1 MNIKNTIGSLVKG
14 ALLIALFYGI
24 WNWQDIGLLSDDT
37 RDFAENA
44 CITEIKQ
51 KFDVTRVRAFSIEE
65 NRNGYVVHTSVTLA
79 KGNTASVRCL
89 TNVHGG
95 VKDIV
100 IEER

>member
-1 MNIKNTIGSLVKG
+1 MNIKNAIGSLIKG
-14 ALLIALFYGI
+14 ALLLGVIYAIL
-24 WNWQDIGLLSDDT
+24 NWQDIGLVGDDV

-65 NRNGYVVHTSVTLA
+65 NSNGYVVHTSVTLT

-95 VKDIV
+95 VRDIV

>member
-1 MNIKNTIGSLVKG
+1 MNISNAIGSLVKG
-14 ALLIALFYGI
+14 ALLLGVVYGI
-24 WNWQDIGLLSDDT
+24 LNWQEIGPVSDDV

-51 KFDVTRVRAFSIEE
+51 EFDVTRVRAFSIEE
-65 NRNGYVVHTSVTLA
+65 TINGYTVHASVTLA
-79 KGNTASVRCL
+79 KGNTASVKCL

-95 VKDIV
+95 VRDIV